1 MALNTQ
7 PSIEYIARPKQVYV
21 IANPAAGQDQPIL
34 GALNSAFNAAA
45 IEWEMLLTKQAGDAR
60 RFAQAALDAH
70 ADVVVAYGGD
80 GTVMEVANALH
91 HTGVPLA
98 ILPGGTAN
106 VMSVELGIPGALPDA
121 IKLICAETP
130 AVRTI
135 DMGRSRGAL
144 FMLRMTTGYMAETS
158 KGAEREAKNRL
169 GNLAYMLSA
178 IQALP
183 NAQSSRYTLALD
195 GQTETAEGVACI
207 IANSGSMGLP
217 GLSLARKIDVSDGLL
232 DVLVIPQAN
241 LGALLSVAANVV
253 GLPASLP
260 HWQARTVTLVAEPAQ
275 EIECDGEL
283 IEGTPVSAEVVPA
296 ALRVIVPAPAQP

>member
-1 MALNTQ
+1 MTLNQPAALQQHIT
-7 PSIEYIARPKQVYV
+7 RPKRVHV

-34 GALNSAFNAAA
+34 GALNSAFNQAG
-45 IEWEMLLTKQAGDAR
+45 IEWEMLLTKQSGDAQ
-60 RFAQAALDAH
+60 RFAQEALAAGV
-70 ADVVVAYGGD
+70 DVVAAYGGD

-106 VMSVELGIPGALPDA
+106 VMSVELGISGALPDA
-121 IKLICAETP
+121 INLICAEAP

-135 DMGRSRGAL
+135 DMARTRDMM
-144 FMLRMTTGYMAETS
+144 FMLRLATGYMAETS

-183 NAQSSRYTLALD
+183 NAQMSHYRLMLD
-195 GQTETAEGVACI
+195 GQPVEAEGVACV
-207 IANSGSMGLP
+207 IANSGNMGLP
-217 GLSLARKIDVSDGLL
+217 GLSLARRIDVSDGLL

-241 LGALLSVAANVV
+241 LGALLSVAANAV
-253 GLPASLP
+253 GLTETLP
-260 HWQARTVTLVAEPAQ
+260 HWQAREVTLEADPAQ
-275 EIECDGEL
+275 SIECDGE
-283 IEGTPVSAEVVPA
+283 IIDGTPISASIVPA
-296 ALRVIVPAPAQP
+296 ALRVIVPAVA